1 MPTIAYFIS
10 SHGYG
15 HAARACAVM
24 ERLNALQASSHFLI
38 FTQVPQWFFEDSL
51 PEVHFTY
58 IPTFTDVGFVQKS
71 PFEIDFPGTI
81 RVLRAHLPFPPE
93 EIHRLARELSA
104 RNCRAVFSD
113 VPALGLLVAHEAGLP
128 SILIENFT
136 WDWLYRHYAGQR
148 PDFSEFADYLARQY
162 ALATLHI
169 KAKPFTFFS
178 AKARTVSPVARYP
191 RHSAEETRRALGIP
205 TAAKAVLISTGGI
218 KTRHRF
224 MDRLKLL
231 KDIYFIIPNDVA
243 QKYTDG
249 NLIVLPHHS
258 EFFHPDLVQAADL
271 LVCKSGYSTVAEA
284 YLLHKPLLLIT
295 RPDFPESPFIEAFVR
310 ENFVHRFVTPQQFT
324 AGQWLEALETLV
336 RATSNAAEKPLRPNG
351 AEEIV
356 RLCEKFL

>member
-24 ERLNALQASSHFLI
+24 EHLSALHPSVHFLI
-38 FTQVPQWFFEDSL
+38 FTQVHRWFFDDSL
-51 PEVHFTY
+51 PGISFTY

-81 RVLRAHLPFPPE
+81 RVLRKHLPFAPN
-93 EIHRLARELSA
+93 EIQRLARELSA
-104 RNCRAVFSD
+104 RNCRVVFSD
-113 VPALGLLVAHEAGLP
+113 VPALGLQVAHLAGLP

-136 WDWLYRHYAGQR
+136 WDWLYRHYTKQH
-148 PDFSEFADYLARQY
+148 PDFGEFAHYLERQY
-162 ALATLHI
+162 ALTTLHI
-169 KAKPFTFFS
+169 KAKPFTFFTPK
-178 AKARTVSPVARYP
+178 AKTVSPVARYP
-191 RHSAEETRRALGIP
+191 RHSAEEIRRALGIP

-231 KDIYFIIPNDVA
+231 KDIYFIIPNDVP
-243 QKYTDG
+243 QKYTEG

-284 YLLHKPLLLIT
+284 YLLHKPLMLVT

-310 ENFVHRFVTPQQFT
+310 ENFVHRFVAPQQFT
-324 AGQWLEALETLV
+324 AGQWLEPLEELV
-336 RATSNAAEKPLRPNG
+336 RATSNTAEKPLRPNG
-351 AEEIV
+351 AKEIV